1 MPARAR
7 SFVRHLGGA
16 VLVSVVSAQLL
27 SGQTA
32 SDSWD
37 ITVPRGRPHTI
48 SFTTDEGTWMSLDVS
63 PDGRTIAFDMVGEI
77 WLLPITGGEARP
89 LTTASGMA
97 LNYHPAFSPDGSQ
110 IAFISDRSGQDNVW
124 IINAD
129 GSAPRQVSDQ
139 RENRMAL
146 PVWCQRSAAGAATA
160 ATLRTLRNTLCRS
173 SASATTTSARPL
185 RRRSSPRNTRS
196 SSPRRR
202 CASG

>member
-1 MPARAR
+1 MLAGAR
-7 SFVRHLGGA
+7 SLVRHPRWRWRSS
-16 VLVSVVSAQLL
+16 SVTSAQFL
-27 SGQTA
+27 SAQTA

-97 LNYHPAFSPDGSQ
+97 LDFHPAFSPDGSQ
-110 IAFISDRSGQDNVW
+110 VAFISDRSGQDNVW
-124 IINAD
+124 IMNAD

-139 RENRMAL
+139 RGKPHGLAGLDARW
-146 PVWCQRSAAGAATA
+146 PVHHRAG
-160 ATLRTLRNTLCRS
+160 
-173 SASATTTSARPL
+173 
-185 RRRSSPRNTRS
+185 RRRLQRARS
-196 SSPRRR
+196 
-202 CASG
+202 G